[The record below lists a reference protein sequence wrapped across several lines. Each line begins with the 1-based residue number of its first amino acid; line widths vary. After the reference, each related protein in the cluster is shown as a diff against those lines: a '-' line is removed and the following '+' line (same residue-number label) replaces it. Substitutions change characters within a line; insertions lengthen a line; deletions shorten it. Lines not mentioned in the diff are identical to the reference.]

1 METRMHARFR
11 LIRLLESRL
20 VSSDFHLDMDI
31 SINVATPQ
39 AKNRIKAMRLWLDQ
53 FLDGGIAI
61 SSSCELNTS
70 TIEESSNHVML
81 CPDEPHDYLL
91 LLLIHSKLNAIGA
104 GDAVINKTSMVSDT
118 GEGFSNVFS
127 GSVDD
132 WLPTAR
138 DWSGSGDLKR
148 DPWWRRDD
156 SSMLDMT
163 MPNDGQE
170 WPELGIDLLQAVSED
185 DIDDSENR
193 SVAKIIRPT
202 FKPRVILP
210 DD

>member
-1 METRMHARFR
+1 MHARFR

-31 SINVATPQ
+31 SINAATPQ

-61 SSSCELNTS
+61 SSSCELDTS
-70 TIEESSNHVML
+70 TIEQSSNHVML
-81 CPDEPHDYLL
+81 CPEDPHDYLL

-104 GDAVINKTSMVSDT
+104 GDAVINKTSMISDT
-118 GEGFSNVFS
+118 GEGFGNVFS
-127 GSVDD
+127 GPVDD
-132 WLPTAR
+132 WLPSAR
-138 DWSGSGDLKR
+138 DWLGSDDLR
-148 DPWWRRDD
+148 REPWWRRGD

-163 MPNDGQE
+163 IPDDGQA
-170 WPELGIDLLQAVSED
+170 WPELGIDLMQAVGED
-185 DIDDSENR
+185 EIADSEIQPA
-193 SVAKIIRPT
+193 AKIIRPT
-202 FKPRVILP
+202 FKPRIILP